1 MMNQDSLKTGATK
14 ATPPMSVHDFTEW
27 GVRRVAYIKKI
38 EFEGK
43 QAFAV
48 YAANGHQLAVTENL
62 DVAYGLLFQND
73 LDPVNV
79 H

>member
-1 MMNQDSLKTGATK
+1 MNQDSLKTVVPK
-14 ATPPMSVHDFTEW
+14 ATPPMSLQDFTEW
-27 GVRRVAYIKKI
+27 GLREVAYIKKI

-43 QAFAV
+43 PSFAIF
-48 YAANGHQLAVTENL
+48 AANGQQLAVTENL

-73 LDPVNV
+73 LEPISL

>member
-1 MMNQDSLKTGATK
+1 MNQDSLKTVVPK
-14 ATPPMSVHDFTEW
+14 VTPPMSLHDFTEW
-27 GVRRVAYIKKI
+27 GLREVAYVKKI

-43 QAFAV
+43 PAFAV
-48 YAANGHQLAVTENL
+48 YAANGHQLAVTESL

-73 LDPVNV
+73 LEPLNV